1 MENKIQKIRNMP
13 ITFEV
18 EGAGRIIGQNPIA
31 AEAGIATVLLQS
43 GCVKKG
49 YVKVTAKADG
59 VKVGSLII
67 RL

>member
-1 MENKIQKIRNMP
+1 MVRDCNMP

-18 EGAGRIIGQNPIA
+18 EGAGRIVGQNPIA

-49 YVKVTAKADG
+49 YVKVTAKADRLR
-59 VKVGSLII
+59 VESLMIG
-67 RL
+67 L